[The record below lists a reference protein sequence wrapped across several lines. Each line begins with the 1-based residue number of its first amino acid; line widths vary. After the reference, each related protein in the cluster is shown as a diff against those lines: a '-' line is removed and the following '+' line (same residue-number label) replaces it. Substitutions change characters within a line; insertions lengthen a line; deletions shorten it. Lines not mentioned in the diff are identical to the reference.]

1 MSTIL
6 IAAPEHLQ
14 ALKERE
20 DFSDAQTFSDSEA
33 LRALEVITR
42 KRPQVVALERL
53 FAATT
58 RGAALINRIK
68 ADPKLAS
75 CEIRIVA
82 HDSEYARVPGARP
95 DSETDGAAG
104 AVAVAAPAPASAPL
118 DQTGTRRSPR
128 FPIVDGVEVMV
139 DGNTATLI
147 NLSLVGAQVV
157 SPTILK
163 PNQRLRIALVEGRRR
178 SSLRRR
184 DHSTA
189 PASSSST
196 PSPTP
201 SRSSATTKRSS
212 RNQASCFENQ
222 LRMIVS
228 SRTIVSDRSDPVEMM
243 AHGGSVH
250 VTVDACPD
258 TTFVGRVSK
267 ISNSARLTSTSTQSG
282 STDKAVD

>member
-20 DFSDAQTFSDSEA
+20 DLNDAQTFSDSEA

-82 HDSEYARVPGARP
+82 HDSEYSRVPGARP
-95 DSETDGAAG
+95 DSEADGAAG
-104 AVAVAAPAPASAPL
+104 SVAVAAPAPVSAPL
-118 DQTGTRRSPR
+118 DQTVTRRAPR
-128 FPIVDGVEVMV
+128 FSIVDGVEVMV

-163 PNQRLRIALVEGRRR
+163 PNQRLRIALAEGKRPIRISAGVAWASFELAKTGPQYRAGIEFFDAEPDAVE
-178 SSLRRR
+178 
-184 DHSTA
+184 
-189 PASSSST
+189 
-196 PSPTP
+196 
-201 SRSSATTKRSS
+201 KF
-212 RNQASCFENQ
+212 C
-222 LRMIVS
+222 
-228 SRTIVSDRSDPVEMM
+228 
-243 AHGGSVH
+243 
-250 VTVDACPD
+250 DA
-258 TTFVGRVSK
+258 K
-267 ISNSARLTSTSTQSG
+267 KKQS
-282 STDKAVD
+282 

>member
-1 MSTIL
+1 VSTIL

-14 ALKERE
+14 ALKARE

-75 CEIRIVA
+75 CEIRIIA
-82 HDSEYARVPGARP
+82 HDSEYARGPGARP

-104 AVAVAAPAPASAPL
+104 AVAVAAPAPAAAPL
-118 DQTGTRRSPR
+118 DQTGTRRAPR

-139 DGNTATLI
+139 DGNAATLI

-163 PNQRLRIALVEGRRR
+163 PNQRLRIALVEGRRPIR
-178 SSLRRR
+178 IS
-184 DHSTA
+184 A
-189 PASSSST
+189 GVAWAS
-196 PSPTP
+196 
-201 SRSSATTKRSS
+201 
-212 RNQASCFENQ
+212 FELAKAGPQ
-222 LRMIVS
+222 YRAGIEFF
-228 SRTIVSDRSDPVEMM
+228 DAEPDAVEKFC
-243 AHGGSVH
+243 
-250 VTVDACPD
+250 DD
-258 TTFVGRVSK
+258 K
-267 ISNSARLTSTSTQSG
+267 KKQS
-282 STDKAVD
+282 